1 MLNIRELV
9 FSNAVVVSRILIQV
23 STGIYV
29 LYSVIS
35 GGLLNGV
42 ELMDSTYPGFEFLM
56 AIQAIAG
63 IMLVSGL
70 FVRFGAFML
79 IGLFAFSL
87 VENGLNGLDQIMLLG
102 IGIAILAKGGLTYFP
117 VKSICPKIRISI
129 PVKKTIS
136 DDMFLMSIRIAFG
149 INLIWLGF
157 LEKIFVPDLFA
168 SVLEKYHML
177 PTGIDVKISVFGAG
191 FVEIAIGI
199 FYLLGLRQRLVSAT
213 MLCVLVF
220 TVISFQESIL
230 AHMIM
235 FTIPAMFVII
245 GSDPFTIFERSKVS
259 SILKKVKNIVL
270 LRMYAD

>member
-102 IGIAILAKGGLTYFP
+102 IGIAILAKGDRT
-117 VKSICPKIRISI
+117 S
-129 PVKKTIS
+129 
-136 DDMFLMSIRIAFG
+136 
-149 INLIWLGF
+149 
-157 LEKIFVPDLFA
+157 
-168 SVLEKYHML
+168 
-177 PTGIDVKISVFGAG
+177 
-191 FVEIAIGI
+191 EIA
-199 FYLLGLRQRLVSAT
+199 
-213 MLCVLVF
+213 
-220 TVISFQESIL
+220 
-230 AHMIM
+230 
-235 FTIPAMFVII
+235 
-245 GSDPFTIFERSKVS
+245 
-259 SILKKVKNIVL
+259 
-270 LRMYAD
+270 